1 MLKVNQAFHT
11 VRIVLFIGCSGP
23 VVQCLNKTVYA
34 VNDSTTG
41 PEHLIK
47 RTMGTV
53 WKA

>member
-1 MLKVNQAFHT
+1 MLKANQAFHT
-11 VRIVLFIGCSGP
+11 VCIVLFIGCSGP
-23 VVQCLNKTVYA
+23 VVQCLNKTIYA